1 MKIFLLLIIVSI
13 LAFAE
18 HIRWQGNYDEALM
31 EAKKEKK
38 ELLLLIVKKDC
49 AKCKSVFIDIFN
61 EKEIQDRVNKK
72 YISVVVF
79 FENKNSYP
87 IELFYTQ
94 QFPALFFVSKEDES
108 FLQTPLFETFT
119 KEELLKFL
127 YIEPK

>member
-1 MKIFLLLIIVSI
+1 MKIFLLLIIVGTV
-13 LAFAE
+13 AFAE

-49 AKCKSVFIDIFN
+49 VKCKSVFIDIFN

-79 FENKNSYP
+79 FEDKNSYP

-119 KEELLKFL
+119 KEELLNFL
-127 YIEPK
+127 

>member
-1 MKIFLLLIIVSI
+1 MKIFLLLIIVGI
-13 LAFAE
+13 VAFAE

-49 AKCKSVFIDIFN
+49 VKCKSVFIDIFN

-79 FENKNSYP
+79 FEDKNSYP

-119 KEELLKFL
+119 KEELLNFL
-127 YIEPK
+127 

>member
-1 MKIFLLLIIVSI
+1 MKIFLSLLLLCVIGFSENISW
-13 LAFAE
+13 
-18 HIRWQGNYDEALM
+18 RGNYDEALM

-94 QFPALFFVSKEDES
+94 QFPALFFVSREDES
-108 FLQTPLFETFT
+108 FLQTPLFETLT
-119 KEELLKFL
+119 KEELLNFL
-127 YIEPK
+127 

>member
-1 MKIFLLLIIVSI
+1 MKIFLGLLLLCAI
-13 LAFAE
+13 AFGE
-18 HIRWQGNYDEALM
+18 NISWRGNYDEALM

-61 EKEIQDRVNKK
+61 EKEIQDKVNKK

-108 FLQTPLFETFT
+108 FLQTPLLEIFT
-119 KEELLKFL
+119 KKDLLSKL
-127 YIEPK
+127 